1 MPNSVA
7 RDGRLFMC
15 ELTEAAMQELTR
27 VADALDAVAGRE
39 LSPIELRTLMWSR
52 CSLAALYGI
61 RADEA
66 MGDISVLDLD
76 RLTID

>member
-1 MPNSVA
+1 
-7 RDGRLFMC
+7 
-15 ELTEAAMQELTR
+15 MQALTR
-27 VADALDAVAGRE
+27 VADALDGVDGRD

-66 MGDISVLDLD
+66 MGDISILDLD
-76 RLTID
+76 SLPID

>member
-1 MPNSVA
+1 MPVA
-7 RDGRLFMC
+7 RDGRTSMC
-15 ELTEAAMQELTR
+15 ELTEAAMQALTR
-27 VADALDAVAGRE
+27 VADTLDALDYRD

-66 MGDISVLDLD
+66 MGDISALDLES
-76 RLTID
+76 LLID